1 MADVKTLP
9 LSYLRCA
16 WAGAS
21 WLFNVLQRF
30 NRSWV
35 DEPRRGCTICLPLCA
50 VHVCNMQPSSTFSL
64 FPLCSTLH
72 HAFLFSFF
80 PSLVFLHSTATAT
93 ARRGSGSGWGRSG
106 SWWGRS
112 SSGGDGG
119 GSNSNSRNGRC
130 ADACNRC
137 SNSWC
142 SSSSWWWSCCG
153 CSGGRGGGGGG
164 GGDSKRHT
172 YTTARGSAEGGAVFS
187 ATTTRRGE
195 PGCSSRPRK
204 RYKGTR
210 AGNRS
215 ASAHHPTHASM
226 QPIHHQWMPSIAVR
240 QPVVSSARAH
250 GDCLL
255 PAQYKYL
262 IEILFFIYLTITK
275 EHQHTACLVHLLNHI
290 LPLFFSSSSSSYFR
304 FVCSFCSTSHLRC
317 FLDASNPSPPPSLP
331 PNLLCVHNHTI
342 LYRHT
347 RGKRGCARKRLGMQH
362 SSCRKPSC

>member
-1 MADVKTLP
+1 MADVKTL
-9 LSYLRCA
+9 
-16 WAGAS
+16 
-21 WLFNVLQRF
+21 LFL
-30 NRSWV
+30 
-35 DEPRRGCTICLPLCA
+35 ICA
-50 VHVCNMQPSSTFSL
+50 VLGPVLLGCSTCCNDLTVRGSMNREGVAQFVCFCAPYTCATYKPLTTFSL

-93 ARRGSGSGWGRSG
+93 ARRGSGSRWGRSG
-106 SWWGRS
+106 SRWGRS

-142 SSSSWWWSCCG
+142 SSSSCWWSCC
-153 CSGGRGGGGGG
+153 GGRGGGGGG

-226 QPIHHQWMPSIAVR
+226 QPMHHQWMPSIAVR

-255 PAQYKYL
+255 PAQYNIRLYATFLYIFNDHKRTPAYSM
-262 IEILFFIYLTITK
+262 
-275 EHQHTACLVHLLNHI
+275 
-290 LPLFFSSSSSSYFR
+290 PG
-304 FVCSFCSTSHLRC
+304 TS
-317 FLDASNPSPPPSLP
+317 A
-331 PNLLCVHNHTI
+331 
-342 LYRHT
+342 
-347 RGKRGCARKRLGMQH
+347 
-362 SSCRKPSC
+362 